1 MSPSNFLIPLLIL
14 LGLALLVIGV
24 VAVVVRIYRREA
36 VDISFRQILLVYC
49 YAVTLVSLVTVVL
62 GLSSLANAGL
72 SFVFGREFSFQAPP
86 VFARPMEGPPGA
98 ERLQPSVEEQQE
110 RRARA
115 LENAFRESLVQ
126 GITLPVV
133 GGLIAAVH
141 VLARRSLEPAAGP
154 DAGFFRKP
162 YLALL
167 LAVFGGVAL
176 VSLPVGIYEAVRY
189 AVLAPDPESYRP
201 APGGTLANAIAFT
214 PFWLYFLWATVREWR
229 RSPEAAGPT

>member
-1 MSPSNFLIPLLIL
+1 MSPASFLIPLLIL

-36 VDISFRQILLVYC
+36 VDISFRQILIVYC
-49 YAVTLVSLVTVVL
+49 YAVTLVSLVTLVL
-62 GLSSLANAGL
+62 GLASLANAGL
-72 SFVFGREFSFQAPP
+72 SAAFGREFSFQAPP

-98 ERLQPSVEEQQE
+98 EKSGPPLEEQQE
-110 RRARA
+110 RRTRA

-126 GITLPVV
+126 GVTLPLV
-133 GGLIAAVH
+133 GALIAAVH
-141 VLARRSLEPAAGP
+141 ILARRRLEPATGP

-167 LAVFGGVAL
+167 LAVFGAVAL
-176 VSLPVGIYEAVRY
+176 VSLPAGISEALRY
-189 AVLAPDPESYRP
+189 AVTEPDPENYRP
-201 APGGTLANAIAFT
+201 APGGSLAYALSFT

-229 RSPEAAGPT
+229 RSPEGSA